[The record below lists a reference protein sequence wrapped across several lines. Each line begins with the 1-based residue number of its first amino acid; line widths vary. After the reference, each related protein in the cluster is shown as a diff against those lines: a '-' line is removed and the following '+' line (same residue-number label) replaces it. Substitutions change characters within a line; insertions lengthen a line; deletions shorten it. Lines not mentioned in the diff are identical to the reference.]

1 MSEFTNIEPVFG
13 LSALPMFTAT
23 FDEAETLLRIA
34 RPYVAR
40 LFALRVPL
48 SNAKA
53 RQELGWAPMYPS
65 YREGLRQ
72 TVARA
77 A

>member
-1 MSEFTNIEPVFG
+1 MVTELAKVVGTHPPLAVP
-13 LSALPMFTAT
+13 AW
-23 FDEAETLLRIA
+23 LLRIA
-34 RPYVAR
+34 RPYMAR
-40 LFALRVPL
+40 LFTLRVPL

-72 TVARA
+72 TLAIA